1 MELFE
6 KTLTQDYKYRGK
18 IVNLRVDTA
27 ELPDGQ
33 ECLREVIEHNGGVTV
48 CAVNENKE
56 IFLVKQFRY
65 PYSEVVTETPAGKL
79 EKGEDPAA
87 AGIRELEEEAGVTA
101 ENFVFLG
108 KFYPSPGYCGE
119 IIYLY
124 AASGL
129 KKTQQNLDE
138 DEFLNVETISL
149 DSAVSKVL
157 SGEIPDGKT
166 QAVILRTAMMI
177 EKGEFQF

>member
-6 KTLTQDYKYRGK
+6 KTLTQNYKHIGR
-18 IVNLRVDTA
+18 IINLRVDTA
-27 ELPDGQ
+27 ELPDGR
-33 ECLREVIEHNGGVTV
+33 ECVREVVEHNGGVTV

-79 EKGEDPAA
+79 EKGEDPFT
-87 AGIRELEEEAGVTA
+87 AGKRELEEEAGVTA

-124 AASGL
+124 AATKL
-129 KKTQQNLDE
+129 KKTHQHLDD
-138 DEFLNVETISL
+138 DEYLNVETVSL
-149 DSAVSKVL
+149 DDAVSRIL
-157 SGEIPDGKT
+157 SGDIPDGKT

-177 EKGEFQF
+177 EKGDLEF

>member
-6 KTLTQDYKYRGK
+6 KTLSQDYKYKGRV
-18 IVNLRVDTA
+18 INLRVDAA
-27 ELPDGQ
+27 ELPDGR
-33 ECLREVIEHNGGVTV
+33 ECVREVIEHNGGVTV

-65 PYSEVVTETPAGKL
+65 PYGEVVTETPAGKL
-79 EKGEDPAA
+79 ESGEDPFA
-87 AGIRELEEEAGVTA
+87 AGKRELEEEAGVTA

-124 AASGL
+124 AATKL
-129 KKTQQNLDE
+129 EKTQQHLDD
-138 DEFLNVETISL
+138 DEYLNVETVSL
-149 DSAVSKVL
+149 DDAVCKIL
-157 SGEIPDGKT
+157 AGDIPDGKT

-177 EKGEFQF
+177 EKGELEY